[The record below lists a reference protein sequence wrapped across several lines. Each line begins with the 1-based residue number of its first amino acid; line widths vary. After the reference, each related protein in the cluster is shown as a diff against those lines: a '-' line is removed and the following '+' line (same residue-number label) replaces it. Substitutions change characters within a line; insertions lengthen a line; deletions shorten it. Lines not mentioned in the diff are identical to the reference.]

1 MGYNMSSDISLGQ
14 LGSGFVD
21 NTGAFLPPAGKVIVA
36 ITFMSDLKFSAL
48 TAELH
53 TDATFKGPID
63 NGNGAGGD
71 GAFGGTAANPVT
83 EINSFGTATQ
93 TDANG
98 TQAGG
103 AGYTPD
109 ASNVFPK
116 GLTVYGR
123 WKGFT
128 LAAADSTGGLIA
140 YFGY

>member
-48 TAELH
+48 TAELP
-53 TDATFKGPID
+53 TDATFKGPQTS
-63 NGNGAGGD
+63 AGV
-71 GAFGGTAANPVT
+71 A
-83 EINSFGTATQ
+83 EINSFGTVTQ
-93 TDANG
+93 TAANG
-98 TQAGG
+98 TQAGR
-103 AGYTPD
+103 AGYTVD

-116 GLTVYGR
+116 GLTIYGR

-128 LAAADSTGGLIA
+128 LSAADSTGGLIA

>member
-48 TAELH
+48 TAELP
-53 TDATFKGPID
+53 TDATFKGPQTS
-63 NGNGAGGD
+63 AGV
-71 GAFGGTAANPVT
+71 A
-83 EINSFGTATQ
+83 EINSFGTVTQ
-93 TDANG
+93 TAANG
-98 TQAGG
+98 TQAGTT
-103 AGYTPD
+103 GYTPD

-116 GLTVYGR
+116 GLTIYGR

-128 LAAADSTGGLIA
+128 LSAADSTGGLIA

>member
-48 TAELH
+48 TAELP
-53 TDATFKGPID
+53 TDATFKGPQTS
-63 NGNGAGGD
+63 AGV
-71 GAFGGTAANPVT
+71 A
-83 EINSFGTATQ
+83 EINSFGTVTQ
-93 TDANG
+93 TAANG
-98 TQAGG
+98 TQAGTT
-103 AGYTPD
+103 GYTPD

-116 GLTVYGR
+116 GLTIYGR

-128 LAAADSTGGLIA
+128 LSAADSTGGVIA